1 MYASA
6 LSSSFPGLLS
16 GVTSPFEPVPE
27 PDELILGVLRKE
39 AEGLKSCFI
48 SCDSFIA
55 GSDFLDTIL
64 GGRGIVWRASRVDGF
79 SSENGIGSP
88 FE

>member
-1 MYASA
+1 MA
-6 LSSSFPGLLS
+6 
-16 GVTSPFEPVPE
+16 PFEPVPE
-27 PDELILGVLRKE
+27 PEELILGVLRKE
-39 AEGLKSCFI
+39 AEGLKSWCI

-55 GSDFLDTIL
+55 GSDFFDTIF
-64 GGRGIVWRASRVDGF
+64 GGRGIVWRASRARFDGF